1 MDGAQLLSAWEAAA
15 ALPPAARGAA
25 LLERAGYV
33 DDLDAALDLPVGE
46 GAALAA
52 RVYADAFGE
61 VVEGLVTCAA
71 CTTVL
76 DVSLP
81 LRALPDAPGEATAVV
96 AHGGRE
102 LRVRAPTTRDLLAA
116 RERAD
121 PAHAL
126 LSACVS
132 EAGGRPADPDELTEQ
147 ARDLVDAAAEELA
160 GAAATMVRATCP
172 ECGADV
178 AAPLD
183 VGALLWDRVARAAG
197 EGLREVAELAAAFGW
212 SETEILALPAMRRRA
227 YLELAR
233 SGR

>member
-33 DDLDAALDLPVGE
+33 ADLDAALDLPVGE

-52 RVYADAFGE
+52 RLHCDAFGE
-61 VVEGLVTCAA
+61 VVDGLVTCRA
-71 CTTVL
+71 CATVL
-76 DVSLP
+76 DVSVA
-81 LRALPDAPGEATAVV
+81 LRALPAAQSEATTVLAP
-96 AHGGRE
+96 GGRE

-116 RERAD
+116 CERAD
-121 PAHAL
+121 PARAL
-126 LSACVS
+126 VSACVS
-132 EAGGRPADPDELTEQ
+132 DAAGAPADPDELGEET
-147 ARDLVDAAAEELA
+147 LGMVDAAAEELA

-197 EGLREVAELAAAFGW
+197 EALREVAELAAAFGW
-212 SETEILALPAMRRRA
+212 SETEILALPAVRRGA

-233 SGR
+233 GGP